1 MTLEE
6 AELWEQHPIVSS
18 SWPSSPCMDCTLA
31 FHQEQVALG
40 LCDGTPQGNGRPR
53 LAETRERAL
62 NRERQARWRA
72 RQA

>member
-6 AELWEQHPIVSS
+6 AELWSRPTSVSK
-18 SWPSSPCMDCTLA
+18 SWPSSPCMDCTA
-31 FHQEQVALG
+31 EFHQEQVLLG